1 MAYHGGRYHGWQI
14 QPNAITVQ
22 QQVEN
27 ALFLVARQHIRL
39 TGAGRTDTG
48 VHARQFFA
56 HFDFDSLLDDPS
68 LKQWA
73 YRLNRILST
82 DIVIFKIH
90 RVSVDFHAR
99 FSATTRTYRYYLLKT
114 KDPFNVEF
122 AYRPGVSLDF
132 KRMQKAAGIFKDYQD
147 FTCFTKSNTQV
158 NNYLC
163 RINVSQVIETE
174 TMLIYHVAANRFLRN
189 MVRAMVGT
197 LLEVGKGRIDEQE
210 LHLLLTS
217 GTRSDAGESVPAKG
231 LFLEAI
237 EYPENSFGN
246 H

>member
-22 QQVEN
+22 QQVED
-27 ALFLVARQHIRL
+27 ALLLVTRQQMRL

-48 VHARQFFA
+48 VHARQFYA
-56 HFDFDSLLDDPS
+56 HFDFESLLDEPS

-73 YRLNRILST
+73 YRLNRILSP
-82 DIVIFKIH
+82 DIVVFQIH

-99 FSATTRTYRYYLLKT
+99 FSATSRTYRYYLLKT
-114 KDPFNVEF
+114 KDPFNVDF
-122 AYRPGVSLDF
+122 AYRPGVALDVE
-132 KRMQKAAGIFKDYQD
+132 KMQTAVGIFMEYED

-163 RINVSQVIETE
+163 RVTASRLIETE

-197 LLEVGKGRIDEQE
+197 LLEAGKGRISEQD
-210 LHLLLTS
+210 LRVLLTS

-231 LFLEAI
+231 LFLESI
-237 EYPENSFGN
+237 EYPENSFGS